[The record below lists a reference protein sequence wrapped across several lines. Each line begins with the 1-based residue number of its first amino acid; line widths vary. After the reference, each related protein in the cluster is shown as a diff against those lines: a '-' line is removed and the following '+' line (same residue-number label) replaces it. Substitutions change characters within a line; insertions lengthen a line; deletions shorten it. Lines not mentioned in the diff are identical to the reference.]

1 MVPTSASVYLQ
12 KAIDGFDRS
21 IIVISPDFTILAA
34 AGVRIQGITPDL
46 VGRPCH
52 LALHDLSAPC
62 DACAAREVLSTGKP
76 VLRPS
81 SEESLDQHQ
90 IACTYSYP
98 IFNGQRIEALVSMDF
113 NLPLRGGLEEN
124 LQRNNA
130 LLRNLLLSAADAI
143 IAADR
148 QGKVIIFNEAA
159 SEVLGYSAEEALRQL
174 DIRNIYPP
182 GVAQEV
188 MKKMRSNEFGGKGKL
203 KGYSVDTIGKDGERI
218 PVNLYASI
226 IYASEREVATIGIF
240 RDLRQSLKMQKEL
253 HQTQMQLLQADKMAS
268 LGKLAAGVAHQL
280 NNPLGGI
287 TLFTKLL
294 LEDQELNEAT
304 QSDLERILKNAQR
317 CRDTVK
323 ELLEF
328 ARQSRFEMRPQDLN
342 RAIQRTLFL
351 IENHSIF
358 QNVRIVK
365 ELGDN
370 LPQIQVDIQQI
381 NHLLMNLI
389 FNAAQAM
396 EGNGTLTLKS
406 EYDKTTKKI
415 RIRVCDTGSGIPADI
430 LPRIFE
436 PFFTTKEEGK
446 GTGLGL
452 SLAYSIAKSHGGAIA
467 VDSVPGEGT
476 TFTIELPLTHP
487 DAKGDQDARKPE

>member
-1 MVPTSASVYLQ
+1 
-12 KAIDGFDRS
+12 
-21 IIVISPDFTILAA
+21 
-34 AGVRIQGITPDL
+34 
-46 VGRPCH
+46 
-52 LALHDLSAPC
+52 
-62 DACAAREVLSTGKP
+62 
-76 VLRPS
+76 
-81 SEESLDQHQ
+81 
-90 IACTYSYP
+90 
-98 IFNGQRIEALVSMDF
+98 MDF
-113 NLPLRGGLEEN
+113 DLPLLGGLEEN

-148 QGKVIIFNEAA
+148 QGKVIIFNAAA
-159 SEVLGYSAEEALRQL
+159 SEVLGYSAEEALSQL
-174 DIRNIYPP
+174 DIRNIYPQ
-182 GVAQEV
+182 GVAHEI
-188 MKKMRSNEFGGKGKL
+188 MKKMRSNESGGKGKL
-203 KGYSVDTIGKDGERI
+203 KAYSVDAVGKDGERI

-226 IYASEREVATIGIF
+226 IYAGEREVATIGIF

-268 LGKLAAGVAHQL
+268 LGKMAAGVAHQL

-294 LEDQELNEAT
+294 LEDQDLNEAT

-358 QNVRIVK
+358 QNVHIEK
-365 ELGDN
+365 DLADN
-370 LPQIQVDIQQI
+370 LPQIQVDIQQV

-396 EGNGTLTLKS
+396 DGKGTLTLKS
-406 EYDKTTKKI
+406 AFDQTTEKI
-415 RIRVCDTGSGIPADI
+415 RILVSRHRCRHPAGYSAAYF
-430 LPRIFE
+430 RT
-436 PFFTTKEEGK
+436 FFHDQGRRQRHRF
-446 GTGLGL
+446 GAQPGLQ
-452 SLAYSIAKSHGGAIA
+452 H
-467 VDSVPGEGT
+467 
-476 TFTIELPLTHP
+476 
-487 DAKGDQDARKPE
+487 R